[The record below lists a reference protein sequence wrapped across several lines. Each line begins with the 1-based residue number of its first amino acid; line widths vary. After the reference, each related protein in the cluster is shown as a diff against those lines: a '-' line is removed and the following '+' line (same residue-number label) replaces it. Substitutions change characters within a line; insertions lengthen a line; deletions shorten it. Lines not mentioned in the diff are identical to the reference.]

1 MARFLFILITL
12 LLIVSCEQ
20 SSQPL
25 EGVQEEI
32 VNNLT
37 SCSWIKTNIK
47 TLPDGTIF
55 EGKDIWTFNK
65 TGKGSHKSILRYNDG
80 EPTEEI
86 YYFQWS
92 FTTSN
97 FAVICMDIQKFG
109 ICYWQ
114 IEQLTYTQL
123 KVIEALE
130 DPVLYPGTTKTD
142 RSFNRMN

>member
-1 MARFLFILITL
+1 MARFLFIFIPL
-12 LLIVSCEQ
+12 LFLVSCEQ

-25 EGVQEEI
+25 DGVQEEI

-47 TLPDGTIF
+47 TLQDGTIF
-55 EGKDIWTFNK
+55 EGEDIWTFNK
-65 TGKGSHKSILRYNDG
+65 TGKGSHKSILKYKDR
-80 EPTEEI
+80 EPIEEI

-97 FAVICMDIQKFG
+97 FTVLCMDIQKFG

-114 IEQLTYTQL
+114 IEQLTTTQL
-123 KVIEALE
+123 RVIEALE
-130 DPVLYPGTTKTD
+130 DPVLHPGTTKTTI
-142 RSFNRMN
+142 SFNRIN